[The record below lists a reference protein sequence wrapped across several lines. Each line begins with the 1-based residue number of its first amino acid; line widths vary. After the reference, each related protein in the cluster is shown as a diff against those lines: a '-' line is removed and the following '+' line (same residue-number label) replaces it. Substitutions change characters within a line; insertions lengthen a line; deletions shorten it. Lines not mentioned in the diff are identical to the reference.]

1 MTQKSLAGDLSRPAP
16 PVAARRPELPSELYL
31 ELFRKMLTVYYV
43 EERCKLF
50 VRAGKISFHAS
61 TRGHEKV
68 QITMA
73 MLLEAGKD
81 WFFPYYREK
90 ALMIGLGMPLRD
102 IFLHMLS
109 KAEDPCGR
117 GRNMSEHFSS
127 RALRVVSPTACTG
140 TQFLQAV
147 GMAKA
152 VRFDGR
158 DEVVYVSSGE
168 GATSEGEFF
177 EALNYAS
184 REKLPVLFV
193 IQNNRYAISVP
204 QTQQTASQIHTIASG
219 FGVGSIEVD
228 GLHFTNMYRTLRPL
242 VAQVRRGDG
251 PLLVEAHVE
260 RLDSHSSSDDQTKY
274 RTEEELEAIR
284 KKDPMTYTAGRLL
297 SWGLID
303 EEGVRRMH
311 AEIQSEVDRA
321 AAEAD
326 AAAAPDPAIAA
337 LDIYSGTSPVVVE
350 REPRPSSEQ
359 PVTMVD
365 ALNHALR
372 EEMERNPRIV
382 MWGEDIQDPKGGVF
396 GVTRGL
402 TDAFPGRVHNSPLAE
417 ATIVGVAM
425 GMAIGGYKPVVE
437 IQFADYSFP
446 GFMQMR
452 NEIPTLRWR
461 SGGVWS
467 CPVVVRMA
475 TGGYIRG
482 GPYHS
487 QTPEALY
494 IHTPGWLIAYPS
506 NAADA
511 KGLLKTACRMEDPVI
526 FFEHKGLYRQ
536 VFSKSVEPDPDYL
549 IPFGKARIARAGADL
564 TAITWGSGVHRC
576 LRAAAE
582 LEAEGI
588 STEVVDLRTLVPWDE
603 DAVLGSVRKT
613 GKAIV
618 VHEAILTGG
627 FGGEIAA
634 RIGSECFA
642 DLDAP
647 VRRVAAVDCF
657 PPYASSLEAAVLPS
671 QETITEALREL
682 ARW

>member
-1 MTQKSLAGDLSRPAP
+1 MSRKSLVPEIPRPEQPAS
-16 PVAARRPELPSELYL
+16 ARRPELPAELYL
-31 ELFRKMLTVYYV
+31 DLFRKMLTVYYV

-73 MLLEAGKD
+73 MLLEPGKD

-109 KAEDPCGR
+109 KADDPCGR

-152 VRFDGR
+152 VQFDGR
-158 DEVVYVSSGE
+158 DEIVYVSSGE

-177 EALNYAS
+177 EALNTAS
-184 REKLPVLFV
+184 RERLPVLFV

-204 QTQQTASQIHTIASG
+204 QSQQTASQVHKIAAG
-219 FGVGSIEVD
+219 FGVRSLEVD
-228 GLHFTNMYRTLRPL
+228 GLHFTNMYRTLKPL
-242 VAQVRRGDG
+242 VADIRRGAG

-297 SWGLID
+297 AWGLID
-303 EEGVRRMH
+303 EEGIRRLH
-311 AEIQSEVDRA
+311 ADVQAEVDRA

-326 AAAAPDPAIAA
+326 AAPPPDPATATQ
-337 LDIYSGTSPVVVE
+337 DIVSGRFPVVVE
-350 REPRPSSEQ
+350 REPRPISDQ
-359 PVTMVD
+359 PITMVD

-372 EEMERNPRIV
+372 EEMDRNPRIV

-402 TDAFPGRVHNSPLAE
+402 TEAFPGRVHNSPLAE

-437 IQFADYSFP
+437 IQFADYAFP
-446 GFMQMR
+446 GFMQLR

-461 SGGVWS
+461 SGGAWS
-467 CPVVVRMA
+467 CPLVVRMA

-494 IHTPGWLIAYPS
+494 IHTPGWYIAYPS
-506 NAADA
+506 NASDA
-511 KGLLKTACRMEDPVI
+511 KGLLKTACRMEDPVL

-536 VFSKSVEPDPDYL
+536 VYSKALEPDPDYL
-549 IPFGKARIARAGADL
+549 IPFGRAKIVREGSDL
-564 TAITWGSGVHRC
+564 TAVAWGSAVIRC
-576 LRAAAE
+576 LRAASE

-588 STEVVDLRTLVPWDE
+588 SVEVIDLRTLVPWDQE
-603 DAVLGSVRKT
+603 TVFRSVQKT
-613 GKAIV
+613 GKAAV

-627 FGGEIAA
+627 FGAEIAA
-634 RIGSECFA
+634 RIGTECFEH
-642 DLDAP
+642 LDGP
-647 VRRVAAVDCF
+647 VRRIAAADCF
-657 PPYASSLEAAVLPS
+657 PPYAPTLEAAVLPS
-671 QETITEALREL
+671 QEAVTNGLREL